1 MGFVKDIREI
11 KENSKKILE
20 ETKTF
25 TKDNAWKIKEYDKI
39 SELLKNVKLNVKE
52 AKLFVNND
60 GLIGVSIDYN
70 FPSIKVLLDED
81 GTVVKDNRFY
91 SVNML
96 NLIPFEDM
104 QKIQSKINEA
114 RRMNTK

>member
-39 SELLKNVKLNVKE
+39 SELLKNVKLSVK
-52 AKLFVNND
+52 V
-60 GLIGVSIDYN
+60 I
-70 FPSIKVLLDED
+70 
-81 GTVVKDNRFY
+81 
-91 SVNML
+91 
-96 NLIPFEDM
+96 
-104 QKIQSKINEA
+104 INW
-114 RRMNTK
+114 NTDKPIVIHK